1 VIGVAQVNVG
11 MHEDVYSGQ
20 PPGQRRIANIRQAPG
35 HTRHVTAVVVY
46 RHHPAD
52 PGGDGER
59 GGQGVAQ
66 PVRGPGDGHHR
77 PGPRRRS
84 PAGGLSDGRLGG
96 GLSGVRPGGGR
107 PPARCGPATA
117 ACGP

>member
-1 VIGVAQVNVG
+1 MIKGGSVLLLLSLFLAYVLAPAV
-11 MHEDVYSGQ
+11 DALC
-20 PPGQRRIANIRQAPG
+20 RI
-35 HTRHVTAVVVY
+35 V
-46 RHHPAD
+46 
-52 PGGDGER
+52 
-59 GGQGVAQ
+59 
-66 PVRGPGDGHHR
+66 R

-96 GLSGVRPGGGR
+96 GLSGVWPGGGR